1 MHVSMY
7 ICIRLCMHMLLA
19 TPCTCYIIHM
29 DRFMH
34 VHHIFV
40 LVAVYVQFEPL
51 IISIFAMYQCI
62 MAVGPHVLLQ
72 AQPGHAQTT
81 VH

>member
-1 MHVSMY
+1 MHTFVYVHVISY
-7 ICIRLCMHMLLA
+7 PMHMLY
-19 TPCTCYIIHM
+19 YIYM

-51 IISIFAMYQCI
+51 VISIFPMYQCM
-62 MAVGPHVLLQ
+62 MAFGPHVLLQ
-72 AQPGHAQTT
+72 AQPGYAQTT